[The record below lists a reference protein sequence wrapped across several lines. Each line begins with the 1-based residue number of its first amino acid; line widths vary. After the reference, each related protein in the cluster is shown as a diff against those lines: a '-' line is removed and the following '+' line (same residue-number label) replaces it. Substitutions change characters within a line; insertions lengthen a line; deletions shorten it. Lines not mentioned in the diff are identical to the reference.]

1 MSRERAAEALLVWN
15 ALIWGATF
23 VVVKSALAGIS
34 PLYFLALRFSLATV
48 ALVAIFRGVGK
59 TAAPLKDTPGK
70 KSRDE
75 SRLSRLDS
83 PRHDS
88 TGSDRAGETTAPC
101 GHGSDRFKT
110 TAPSGRGSDRA
121 AGARDWKSVGA
132 GVLVGSLLFTGYL
145 TQTLGLR
152 LTSAPKSAFITGLC
166 SVLVPVLAAVVYR
179 IRPQAVE
186 VAGVLVATVG
196 MGLMTLHGG
205 IGSISRGDLLTLA
218 CAFAFAAHIVTLGHY
233 SGSVSFELL
242 SVTQIAT
249 SAVWSW
255 GLLWWIERPR
265 VEWRPSVV
273 CAILVT
279 GLLATALAFTIQAW
293 AQRYTTSTRT
303 ALIYML
309 EPVTAWLTSYFLT
322 GEGLSGRAAAGAG
335 LILGGVVLV
344 EVKPWTSR
352 PHPLS

>member
-1 MSRERAAEALLVWN
+1 MSLEWGRRFRLPTPQVSRERAAEALLVWN

-34 PLYFLALRFSLATV
+34 PLYFLALRFSLATI
-48 ALVAIFRGVGK
+48 ALLVLFRGVGK
-59 TAAPLKDTPGK
+59 GP
-70 KSRDE
+70 
-75 SRLSRLDS
+75 
-83 PRHDS
+83 
-88 TGSDRAGETTAPC
+88 
-101 GHGSDRFKT
+101 
-110 TAPSGRGSDRA
+110 
-121 AGARDWKSVGA
+121 RDWKSVGA
-132 GVLVGSLLFTGYL
+132 GVLIGSLLFAGYL

-179 IRPQAVE
+179 IRPQVAE
-186 VAGVLVATVG
+186 VAGLLVATVG
-196 MGLMTLHGG
+196 MALMTLHGS
-205 IGSISRGDLLTLA
+205 IGAISRGDLLTLA

-233 SGSVSFELL
+233 SGTVSFELL

-255 GLLWWIERPR
+255 SLLWWMEKPH

-344 EVKPWTSR
+344 EVKPWASR
-352 PHPLS
+352 PHPS

>member
-1 MSRERAAEALLVWN
+1 MSRERAAEAMLVWN

-48 ALVAIFRGVGK
+48 ALVVIFRGVGK
-59 TAAPLKDTPGK
+59 T
-70 KSRDE
+70 
-75 SRLSRLDS
+75 
-83 PRHDS
+83 
-88 TGSDRAGETTAPC
+88 
-101 GHGSDRFKT
+101 
-110 TAPSGRGSDRA
+110 TAPSGHGSDRA

-132 GVLVGSLLFTGYL
+132 GVLIGSLLFAGYL

-179 IRPQAVE
+179 IRPQVAE
-186 VAGVLVATVG
+186 VAGLLVATAG
-196 MGLMTLHGG
+196 MGLMTLHGS
-205 IGSISRGDLLTLA
+205 IGAISRGDLLTLL
-218 CAFAFAAHIVTLGHY
+218 CAFSFAAHIVTLGHY
-233 SGSVSFELL
+233 SGQVSFELL
-242 SVTQIAT
+242 SVSQIAT
-249 SAVWSW
+249 AAAWSW
-255 GLLWWIERPR
+255 ALLWWMEKPH

-344 EVKPWTSR
+344 EVKPWTSK
-352 PHPLS
+352 PHPS

>member
-1 MSRERAAEALLVWN
+1 VSRERAAEALLVWN

-48 ALVAIFRGVGK
+48 ALLAIFRGVGK
-59 TAAPLKDTPGK
+59 T
-70 KSRDE
+70 
-75 SRLSRLDS
+75 
-83 PRHDS
+83 
-88 TGSDRAGETTAPC
+88 TAPF
-101 GHGSDRFKT
+101 GHGSDEVGK
-110 TAPSGRGSDRA
+110 
-121 AGARDWKSVGA
+121 GARDWKSVGA
-132 GVLVGSLLFTGYL
+132 GVLIGSLLFTGYL

-179 IRPQAVE
+179 IRPQAAE
-186 VAGVLVATVG
+186 IAGLLVATVG
-196 MGLMTLHGG
+196 MGLMTLHGS
-205 IGSISRGDLLTLA
+205 IGAISRGDLLTLA

-255 GLLWWIERPR
+255 GLLWWIEKPR

>member
-48 ALVAIFRGVGK
+48 ALLVLFRGVGK
-59 TAAPLKDTPGK
+59 
-70 KSRDE
+70 
-75 SRLSRLDS
+75 
-83 PRHDS
+83 
-88 TGSDRAGETTAPC
+88 
-101 GHGSDRFKT
+101 
-110 TAPSGRGSDRA
+110 
-121 AGARDWKSVGA
+121 GARDWKSVGA
-132 GVLVGSLLFTGYL
+132 GVLIGSLLFAGYL

-166 SVLVPVLAAVVYR
+166 SVLVPVLAAVVYK
-179 IRPQAVE
+179 IRPQVAE
-186 VAGVLVATVG
+186 VAGLLVATAG
-196 MGLMTLHGG
+196 MGLMTLHGSLG
-205 IGSISRGDLLTLA
+205 AISRGDLLTLL

-233 SGSVSFELL
+233 SGQVSFELL

-255 GLLWWIERPR
+255 ALLWWMEKPR

-352 PHPLS
+352 QHPS

>member
-1 MSRERAAEALLVWN
+1 VSRERAAEALLVWN

-23 VVVKSALAGIS
+23 VVVRSALAGIS

-48 ALVAIFRGVGK
+48 ALLVLFRGVGK
-59 TAAPLKDTPGK
+59 
-70 KSRDE
+70 S
-75 SRLSRLDS
+75 
-83 PRHDS
+83 
-88 TGSDRAGETTAPC
+88 
-101 GHGSDRFKT
+101 
-110 TAPSGRGSDRA
+110 
-121 AGARDWKSVGA
+121 ARDWKSVGA
-132 GVLVGSLLFTGYL
+132 GVLIGSLLFAGYL

-166 SVLVPVLAAVVYR
+166 SVLVPVLAAVAYR
-179 IRPQAVE
+179 IRPQVAE
-186 VAGVLVATVG
+186 VAGLLVATVG
-196 MGLMTLHGG
+196 MALMTLNGS
-205 IGSISRGDLLTLA
+205 IGAISRGDLLTLA

-233 SGSVSFELL
+233 SGTVSFELL

-255 GLLWWIERPR
+255 SLLWWMEKPR
-265 VEWRPSVV
+265 VQWRPSVV

-344 EVKPWTSR
+344 EVKPWASR
-352 PHPLS
+352 PHPS

>member
-1 MSRERAAEALLVWN
+1 VSLEWGRRFRLPTPQVSRERAAEALLVWN

-48 ALVAIFRGVGK
+48 ALLVLFRGVGK
-59 TAAPLKDTPGK
+59 
-70 KSRDE
+70 
-75 SRLSRLDS
+75 
-83 PRHDS
+83 
-88 TGSDRAGETTAPC
+88 
-101 GHGSDRFKT
+101 
-110 TAPSGRGSDRA
+110 
-121 AGARDWKSVGA
+121 GARDWKSVGA
-132 GVLVGSLLFTGYL
+132 GVLIGSLLFAGYL

-179 IRPQAVE
+179 IRPQVAE
-186 VAGVLVATVG
+186 VAGLLVATVG
-196 MGLMTLHGG
+196 MALMTLNGS
-205 IGSISRGDLLTLA
+205 IGAISRGDLLTLA

-233 SGSVSFELL
+233 SGTVSFELL

-255 GLLWWIERPR
+255 SLLWWMEKPH
-265 VEWRPSVV
+265 VQWRPSVV

-344 EVKPWTSR
+344 EVKPWASR
-352 PHPLS
+352 PHPS

>member
-1 MSRERAAEALLVWN
+1 MSLEWGRRFRLPTPQVSRERAAEALLVWN

-23 VVVKSALAGIS
+23 VVVRSALAGIS
-34 PLYFLALRFSLATV
+34 PLYFLALRFSLATI
-48 ALVAIFRGVGK
+48 ALLVLFRGVGK
-59 TAAPLKDTPGK
+59 
-70 KSRDE
+70 
-75 SRLSRLDS
+75 
-83 PRHDS
+83 
-88 TGSDRAGETTAPC
+88 
-101 GHGSDRFKT
+101 
-110 TAPSGRGSDRA
+110 
-121 AGARDWKSVGA
+121 GARDWKSVGA
-132 GVLVGSLLFTGYL
+132 GVLIGSLLFAGYL

-166 SVLVPVLAAVVYR
+166 SVLVPVLAAVAYR
-179 IRPQAVE
+179 IRPQVAE
-186 VAGVLVATVG
+186 VAGLLVATVG
-196 MGLMTLHGG
+196 MALMTLNGS
-205 IGSISRGDLLTLA
+205 IGAISRGDLLTLA

-233 SGSVSFELL
+233 SGTVSFELL

-255 GLLWWIERPR
+255 SLLWWMEKPR
-265 VEWRPSVV
+265 VQWRPSVV

-344 EVKPWTSR
+344 EVKPWASR
-352 PHPLS
+352 PHPS

>member
-1 MSRERAAEALLVWN
+1 MSLEWGRRFRLPTPQVSRERAAEALLVWN

-34 PLYFLALRFSLATV
+34 PLYFLALRFSLATI
-48 ALVAIFRGVGK
+48 ALLVLFRGVGK
-59 TAAPLKDTPGK
+59 
-70 KSRDE
+70 
-75 SRLSRLDS
+75 
-83 PRHDS
+83 
-88 TGSDRAGETTAPC
+88 
-101 GHGSDRFKT
+101 
-110 TAPSGRGSDRA
+110 
-121 AGARDWKSVGA
+121 GARDWKSVGA
-132 GVLVGSLLFTGYL
+132 GVLIGSLLFAGYL

-166 SVLVPVLAAVVYR
+166 SVLVPVLAAVAYR
-179 IRPQAVE
+179 IRPQVAE
-186 VAGVLVATVG
+186 VAGLLVATVG
-196 MGLMTLHGG
+196 MALMTLNGS
-205 IGSISRGDLLTLA
+205 IGAISRGDLLTLA

-233 SGSVSFELL
+233 SGTVSFELL

-255 GLLWWIERPR
+255 ALLWWMEKPH

-344 EVKPWTSR
+344 EVKPWASR
-352 PHPLS
+352 PHPS

>member
-1 MSRERAAEALLVWN
+1 MSLEWGRRFRLPTPQVSRERAAEALLVWN

-48 ALVAIFRGVGK
+48 ALLVLFRGVGK
-59 TAAPLKDTPGK
+59 
-70 KSRDE
+70 
-75 SRLSRLDS
+75 
-83 PRHDS
+83 
-88 TGSDRAGETTAPC
+88 
-101 GHGSDRFKT
+101 
-110 TAPSGRGSDRA
+110 
-121 AGARDWKSVGA
+121 GARDWKSVGA
-132 GVLVGSLLFTGYL
+132 GVLIGSLLFAGYL

-166 SVLVPVLAAVVYR
+166 SVLVPVLAAVAYR
-179 IRPQAVE
+179 IRPQVAE
-186 VAGVLVATVG
+186 VAGLLVATVG
-196 MGLMTLHGG
+196 MALMTLNGS
-205 IGSISRGDLLTLA
+205 IGAISRGDLLTLA

-233 SGSVSFELL
+233 SGTVSFELL

-255 GLLWWIERPR
+255 SLLWWMEKPR
-265 VEWRPSVV
+265 VQWRPSVV

-344 EVKPWTSR
+344 EVKPWASR
-352 PHPLS
+352 PHPS

>member
-1 MSRERAAEALLVWN
+1 MSLEWGRRFRLPTPQVSRERAAEALLVWN

-34 PLYFLALRFSLATV
+34 PLYFLALRFSLATI
-48 ALVAIFRGVGK
+48 ALLVLFRGVGK
-59 TAAPLKDTPGK
+59 
-70 KSRDE
+70 
-75 SRLSRLDS
+75 
-83 PRHDS
+83 
-88 TGSDRAGETTAPC
+88 
-101 GHGSDRFKT
+101 
-110 TAPSGRGSDRA
+110 
-121 AGARDWKSVGA
+121 GARDWKSVGA
-132 GVLVGSLLFTGYL
+132 GVLIGSLLFAGYL

-179 IRPQAVE
+179 IRPQVAE
-186 VAGVLVATVG
+186 VAGLLVATVG
-196 MGLMTLHGG
+196 MALMTLNGS
-205 IGSISRGDLLTLA
+205 IGAISRGDLLTLA

-233 SGSVSFELL
+233 SGTVSFELL

-255 GLLWWIERPR
+255 ALLWWMEKPH

-344 EVKPWTSR
+344 EVKPWASR
-352 PHPLS
+352 PHPS